1 MKKQMKRTGK
11 FLALVLAGLMAFSS
25 LELSTFAADDVSIQ
39 TVSKTVTAEL
49 EMPENEELLTGY
61 LEQIF
66 YGNYISTFAVG
77 LNTAG
82 SRLSGD
88 EKLVYD
94 ALVPYMKQIAAGSR
108 VSTVIT
114 LGHEV
119 NNGVEICPVDTEIT
133 FTGTFDDFDLGSVNE
148 ALLSDY
154 PYEMY
159 WYDKTVGVTANGYE
173 SDAISQITFTFPVAS
188 DYQNGDST
196 TINAAYATAATT
208 AVANADAIITEN
220 ASNSDYD
227 KLVAYSNK
235 IMELVSYDTNAAQN
249 NTFSSDIDP
258 WQLINVFDGV
268 DTTNVVCEGYSKAF
282 QYLCDKTTFT
292 GDVSCYS
299 VTGTMDGGGHMWNI
313 VTIEDANYLVD
324 VTNSESGTVGQDGT
338 LFLAGTTGSVA
349 GGYTFTSTYDQSIQY
364 IYYDDTIAFWGSDD
378 DSILKLASESYEEEV
393 VCVHEWTSYNADDT
407 ANTITAHCSTCE
419 ADYLT
424 YTLQLPTENIYT
436 GKVLETAKYVGSTN
450 NIWNSTEPTITYTA
464 KAGSSLTEGLAV
476 NAGEYTVTMSWKG
489 FSVSADYTIGKRSV
503 TVTPK
508 DQTIAVNETADAT
521 QITLGGEHNLA
532 EGHNCTVTYA
542 AVDTTSVGTKTLT
555 IDTVTILD
563 ANSNDVTGN
572 YNITKQTGTLNVKTH
587 EHVWSYVANEE
598 NNTITATCSGSIGTC
613 PDAEQSITLEAPEP
627 ASLNYNKSAKTA
639 TVTGAIDGVATPS
652 VTYCCDGG
660 CINAGEHTASIT
672 VGGKTVSVSFT
683 IAKAS
688 VSDASVSVDP
698 WADYTYTG
706 NEIKPSA
713 AVNVGGYSLSEGED
727 FTLVYTNNIDAG
739 QATVTVTGQGN
750 YEGTKSITY
759 TIKQA
764 TASITQNPA
773 AKTGLVY
780 SAGAQDLIE
789 AGATNGG
796 ELQYSLDNTNWSTS
810 IPTGTTAK
818 TYTVY
823 YKVVGGKNY
832 KDIAAQNFT
841 VTIGPKEVTAPEF
854 SGLNAQ
860 YLHTGSAVEPT
871 FTLKEGQN
879 TIPASEYEVAYSN
892 NTNLG
897 TATIT
902 ISDVAGGNY
911 TVSGSKTFEI
921 VTHAHVWSYVA
932 NEENN
937 TITATCSGSIGTC
950 PDAEQSITLEA
961 PEPASLNYNKSAK
974 TATVTGAIDGVAT
987 PSVTYCCDGGCINA
1001 GEHTASI
1008 TVGGKTVSV
1017 SFTIA
1022 KASVS
1027 DASVSVDPW
1036 ADYTYTGNE
1045 IKPSAAV
1052 NVGGYSLSEGEDFT
1066 LVYTNNIDAGQATVT
1081 VTGQGNYEGTKS
1093 ITYTIKQATAS
1104 ITQNPAAKTGL
1115 VYSAGAQDLIEAG
1128 ATNGGELQ
1136 YSLDNTNWST
1146 SIPTGTTAKT
1156 YTVYYKVV
1164 GGKNYKDIA
1173 AQNFT
1178 VTIGPKEVTA
1188 PEFSGLNAQYLHTGS
1203 AVEPT
1208 FTLKEGQNTIPA
1220 SEYEVAYSNNT
1231 NLGTAT
1237 ITISDVAGGNYTVS
1251 GSKTFE
1257 IVTHAHV
1264 WSYVANEENNT
1275 ITATCSGSIGTCP
1288 VANNKVVITLVSPAG
1303 ELVYD
1308 GTKKPVSVTQ
1318 SPENVFTD
1326 LDDSDIVATNDCVS
1340 AGVHSVTLT
1349 YGGKSVSATFTIKQ
1363 KESQY
1368 TAPDLLSAIY
1378 GNTLADVELPDN
1390 FTWQDALTTKVGNV
1404 GTNTFKATYT
1414 PDDVVNYTTVRDI
1427 EIPIK
1432 VSAKNI
1438 TATVEV
1444 ADGTYI
1450 YTGTAI
1456 TPAVTVK
1463 DGSTVISETE
1473 YTVNYTDNINAGT
1486 ATITVT
1492 AKNGGNYSFTE
1503 VAKTFDIAQADNPP
1517 GKPASTLS
1525 TSYTNKKIG
1534 DITLSTGWEWLEAD
1548 KDTALEVGE
1557 SKTATANYTAADKNN
1572 YKNLTVVVTVT
1583 REACSHSGGNAT
1595 CTEKATCS
1603 VCGKEYGSYGSHGST
1618 EERGVVAA
1626 TCSANGYSGDSYCK
1640 DCGARVSYGYVTA
1653 KLQHIYVTVVTK
1665 APTCEETGIQTHTCS
1680 NCGDVLTETLLQK
1693 GHDYKSEITVEP
1705 TVEKEG
1711 VRTYTCKV
1719 CGHIYTKSIAK
1730 LEPEPEKTEPFIKGN
1745 NGKEGWDA
1753 ISKELDDSKKDDIYI
1768 IDMNNGSTVPGEVIE
1783 TVKGKEVI
1791 VVFDLGN
1798 DITWRVN
1805 GKNIAA
1811 DKIDNIDFGIKV
1823 ETPDE
1828 PLNNIPEDVLKK
1840 VKGDRESVDIN
1851 LAYEGEFGF
1860 KAVLSINMGAENAGK
1875 YANLFYYNPATKS
1888 LDFVCADDVSV
1899 DGTATLTFDHASDY
1913 TIILDTT
1920 SMYNVSTEKEPVD
1933 GDKED
1938 EGTVSTETK
1947 ENEESKPAGDKEAD
1961 SSSVNELEKN
1971 GGGIVWFL
1979 VIGGVLLLVIIG
1991 VVLVVRKR
1999 NNDDF

>member
-587 EHVWSYVANEE
+587 E
-598 NNTITATCSGSIGTC
+598 
-613 PDAEQSITLEAPEP
+613 
-627 ASLNYNKSAKTA
+627 
-639 TVTGAIDGVATPS
+639 
-652 VTYCCDGG
+652 
-660 CINAGEHTASIT
+660 
-672 VGGKTVSVSFT
+672 
-683 IAKAS
+683 
-688 VSDASVSVDP
+688 
-698 WADYTYTG
+698 
-706 NEIKPSA
+706 
-713 AVNVGGYSLSEGED
+713 
-727 FTLVYTNNIDAG
+727 
-739 QATVTVTGQGN
+739 
-750 YEGTKSITY
+750 
-759 TIKQA
+759 
-764 TASITQNPA
+764 
-773 AKTGLVY
+773 
-780 SAGAQDLIE
+780 
-789 AGATNGG
+789 
-796 ELQYSLDNTNWSTS
+796 
-810 IPTGTTAK
+810 
-818 TYTVY
+818 
-823 YKVVGGKNY
+823 
-832 KDIAAQNFT
+832 
-841 VTIGPKEVTAPEF
+841 
-854 SGLNAQ
+854 
-860 YLHTGSAVEPT
+860 
-871 FTLKEGQN
+871 
-879 TIPASEYEVAYSN
+879 
-892 NTNLG
+892 
-897 TATIT
+897 
-902 ISDVAGGNY
+902 
-911 TVSGSKTFEI
+911 
-921 VTHAHVWSYVA
+921 
-932 NEENN
+932 
-937 TITATCSGSIGTC
+937 
-950 PDAEQSITLEA
+950 
-961 PEPASLNYNKSAK
+961 
-974 TATVTGAIDGVAT
+974 
-987 PSVTYCCDGGCINA
+987 
-1001 GEHTASI
+1001 
-1008 TVGGKTVSV
+1008 
-1017 SFTIA
+1017 
-1022 KASVS
+1022 
-1027 DASVSVDPW
+1027 
-1036 ADYTYTGNE
+1036 
-1045 IKPSAAV
+1045 
-1052 NVGGYSLSEGEDFT
+1052 
-1066 LVYTNNIDAGQATVT
+1066 
-1081 VTGQGNYEGTKS
+1081 
-1093 ITYTIKQATAS
+1093 
-1104 ITQNPAAKTGL
+1104 
-1115 VYSAGAQDLIEAG
+1115 
-1128 ATNGGELQ
+1128 
-1136 YSLDNTNWST
+1136 
-1146 SIPTGTTAKT
+1146 
-1156 YTVYYKVV
+1156 
-1164 GGKNYKDIA
+1164 
-1173 AQNFT
+1173 
-1178 VTIGPKEVTA
+1178 
-1188 PEFSGLNAQYLHTGS
+1188 
-1203 AVEPT
+1203 
-1208 FTLKEGQNTIPA
+1208 
-1220 SEYEVAYSNNT
+1220 
-1231 NLGTAT
+1231 
-1237 ITISDVAGGNYTVS
+1237 
-1251 GSKTFE
+1251 
-1257 IVTHAHV
+1257 HV